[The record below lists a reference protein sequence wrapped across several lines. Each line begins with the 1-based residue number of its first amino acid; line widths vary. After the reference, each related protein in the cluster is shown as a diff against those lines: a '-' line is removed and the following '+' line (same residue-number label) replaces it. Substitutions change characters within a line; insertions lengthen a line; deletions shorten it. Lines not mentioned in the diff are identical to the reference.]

1 MARSFASSMQFA
13 ACSADAVVA
22 NRSAISASVSPASTT
37 YVSCAGAGGAAGAMV
52 GDGVARGAAL
62 GVGVS
67 VGVSVGVGVGVE
79 TLVGAAVGVAR
90 SVAVGSE
97 LGESRGLADACAG
110 AGTPTFDVPGSSL
123 TIPPTMAT
131 PPIPRT
137 APATPMASS
146 GPVGVRRA
154 RPAIPRHAGSGDRT
168 MRVETRPPTTPVL
181 ARRREEFRF
190 ACARNRSHR
199 SCSAVRHTRACSC
212 RSSESGG

>member
-1 MARSFASSMQFA
+1 MARSFASSMPFA

-37 YVSCAGAGGAAGAMV
+37 YVSCAGAGGAVGAMV

-62 GVGVS
+62 GAG
-67 VGVSVGVGVGVE
+67 VGVGVGVE

-97 LGESRGLADACAG
+97 MGESRGLADACAG
-110 AGTPTFDVPGSSL
+110 ADTPTFNVPGSSL

>member
-1 MARSFASSMQFA
+1 MASSFASSMPFA

-37 YVSCAGAGGAAGAMV
+37 YVSCAGAGGAVGAMV
-52 GDGVARGAAL
+52 SDGVARGAAL
-62 GVGVS
+62 GAGVG
-67 VGVSVGVGVGVE
+67 VGVGVGVE

-97 LGESRGLADACAG
+97 LGEARGLADACTG

-123 TIPPTMAT
+123 IIPPTMAT

-181 ARRREEFRF
+181 ARRRDEFRF

>member
-1 MARSFASSMQFA
+1 MARSFASSRPFA
-13 ACSADAVVA
+13 ACNADAVVA

-37 YVSCAGAGGAAGAMV
+37 YVSCAGAGGAVGAMV

-62 GVGVS
+62 GAGVG
-67 VGVSVGVGVGVE
+67 VGVGVGVE

-97 LGESRGLADACAG
+97 MGESRGLADACAG
-110 AGTPTFDVPGSSL
+110 ADTPTFNVPGSSL

-137 APATPMASS
+137 APATPMARS